1 MPHAS
6 VAVHVLVCVVMQ
18 PTVVCELLAI
28 IIVGVLQLSEAV
40 ALPSAASIV
49 GGFGFPHINKVV
61 PVAVIAGVC
70 VSSVH
75 AIIRDALAVFPH
87 ASISDHDLV

>member
-1 MPHAS
+1 MPQAS

-18 PTVVCELLAI
+18 PKVVCELFAI

-61 PVAVIAGVC
+61 PVAAIVGGC

-75 AIIRDALAVFPH
+75 VTVRDALAVFPH
-87 ASISDHDLV
+87 ASKSDHDLV